1 MFLVH
6 YRAGDPIR
14 FLLILVTRLAH
25 REFQLRPGTRRSTAG
40 ATSLRTFVIGF
51 GLDFIRVLLHHMSQF
66 MSKQLTP
73 AGTTRVVFSLPKV
86 NVPSGGK
93 RLGAQR
99 TIQAVGANNGVN
111 PPTAELGVH

>member
-73 AGTTRVVFSLPKV
+73 ARACRVVLPLPEV
-86 NVPSGGK
+86 DISPRGK
-93 RLGAQR
+93 RLGAQG
-99 TIQAVGANNGVN
+99 TI
-111 PPTAELGVH
+111 